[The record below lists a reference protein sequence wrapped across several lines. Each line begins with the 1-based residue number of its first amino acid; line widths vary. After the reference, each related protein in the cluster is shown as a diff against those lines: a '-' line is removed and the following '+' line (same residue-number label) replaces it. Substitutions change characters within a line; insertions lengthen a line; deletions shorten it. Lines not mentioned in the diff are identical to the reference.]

1 MNKNILVTGGAGFIG
16 SILSNLLYEKGYNIF
31 VIDNLKTGKKSN
43 LNKNIKLFKTNL
55 ENLRKVNLIIKKNE
69 INTIFHF
76 AAIINPPKNKL
87 DKKKLIN
94 TNVKQTEILLKA
106 LDSTIVKNFIFSS
119 SAAVYGNKK
128 KIIKENEKLFPINV
142 YGISKKKGEYLV
154 KKYCSKFK
162 INFANLR
169 FFNVIGNDKN
179 KRIITSNTYSSLKNN
194 LLISLKKQKKI
205 NLYFKNIKNKK
216 ITPIRDYIHVQ
227 DVVKICLKINLIL
240 HKRKTLIIN
249 IGRGLPVDVNHFIK
263 VFERNIKSKIFK
275 NYRKIS
281 NKEIFYSVAN
291 NQLLKKMQIIKKF
304 KNLNT
309 MIKDIVN
316 LEKPI
321 EF

>member
-1 MNKNILVTGGAGFIG
+1 M
-16 SILSNLLYEKGYNIF
+16 
-31 VIDNLKTGKKSN
+31 
-43 LNKNIKLFKTNL
+43 
-55 ENLRKVNLIIKKNE
+55 
-69 INTIFHF
+69 
-76 AAIINPPKNKL
+76 
-87 DKKKLIN
+87 
-94 TNVKQTEILLKA
+94 
-106 LDSTIVKNFIFSS
+106 
-119 SAAVYGNKK
+119 
-128 KIIKENEKLFPINV
+128 
-142 YGISKKKGEYLV
+142 
-154 KKYCSKFK
+154 
-162 INFANLR
+162 
-169 FFNVIGNDKN
+169 
-179 KRIITSNTYSSLKNN
+179 
-194 LLISLKKQKKI
+194 
-205 NLYFKNIKNKK
+205 
-216 ITPIRDYIHVQ
+216 Q